1 MKLADAVRE
10 IQRGKRIPLYRG
22 ESERAFLKN
31 WLDQKREARSVP
43 EVKEEIFTL
52 PGMIENC
59 TRCGNITER
68 KKSFGSGNNSV
79 MIVLNA
85 PGMIR
90 REERELYRSRSV
102 ELLKKIVEVLKL
114 VFDDCY
120 ITNLI
125 KCETSDM
132 LQKPSIMLSECI
144 NIFLRELNEIKPELV
159 LVLGDMLPLQK
170 VVNDNPGI
178 SWFTIHHPI
187 TMIKNS
193 DLKRPAWN
201 TLKLV
206 MKRLE
211 ELGHVR

>member
-10 IQRGKRIPLYRG
+10 MQRGKRIPLYRG
-22 ESERAFLKN
+22 ESERTFLIK
-31 WLDQKREARSVP
+31 WLEEKREPPPAA
-43 EVKEEIFTL
+43 EVKEENLNL
-52 PGMIENC
+52 PEIMDNC
-59 TRCGNITER
+59 SRCGNITER
-68 KKSFGSGNNSV
+68 KKSFGSGNNGV
-79 MIVLNA
+79 MMVLNA
-85 PGMIR
+85 PGMIG
-90 REERELYRSRSV
+90 REERDLYRSRSV

-125 KCETSDM
+125 KCETSDV
-132 LQKPSIMLSECI
+132 LQKPSIMLSECM
-144 NIFLRELNEIKPELV
+144 NIFLRELSEIKPELV

-170 VVNDNPGI
+170 VVNENPGI

-206 MKRLE
+206 IKRLE